1 MAIPLQSLPQTLQK
15 RVGPDAPD
23 AMRTMVSKA
32 LMPMGPEELFLAL
45 GYLAT
50 NEKGE
55 LATDA
60 RRSLQTIPSSVL
72 QGVLRKSRDVDVLDF
87 AVHEYNHDEMIVELL
102 ILNPHVPDVAI
113 EWLARRVSG
122 RLLTIIATNQE
133 RIVRHAQ
140 LVEAIYYNPEAPM
153 IVVQRVFETA
163 VRSGLSLHHLP
174 GFREIY
180 ISIFDKEPTTDD
192 PLQDDLEELPI
203 ELELPPS
210 ADAEPEPAAAPLP
223 DIDFGEEGIEDDDYL
238 RVLRE
243 AALEEDE
250 GMAASESSDTGT
262 ALSESLY
269 QRVRKMTIAQKVRL
283 ALVGGAMARALL
295 IRDPKIVV
303 AMAVLKSPKLT
314 VKEIASFAKIK
325 STTDQVIQAICR
337 NREWTRNY
345 RIQFSLLCNPKT
357 PVMFTNRWIRNVTD
371 NDLKKISRSHE
382 VPGHVIRL
390 AKNII
395 NQKEKAKD
403 RKR

>member
-1 MAIPLQSLPQTLQK
+1 MGIPLQSLPESVQE
-15 RVGPDAPD
+15 RVGPDVPQNVRD
-23 AMRTMVSKA
+23 MVAKA

-45 GYLAT
+45 AFLAT
-50 NEKGE
+50 NETGE
-55 LATDA
+55 LATNA
-60 RRSLQTIPSSVL
+60 RRSLQTIPNTVL
-72 QGVLRKSRDVDVLDF
+72 QGVLRKSRDSDVLDF
-87 AVHEYNHDEMIVELL
+87 AVHEFHHDETLVELL
-102 ILNPHVPDVAI
+102 ILNPHVPDTAI

-133 RIVRHAQ
+133 RIVRHAP
-140 LVEAIYYNPEAPM
+140 LVEAIYYNPETPM

-180 ISIFDKEPTTDD
+180 VSIFDKEPTTGEEPTDD
-192 PLQDDLEELPI
+192 SEDLPI

-210 ADAEPEPAAAPLP
+210 VEAEPSESLP
-223 DIDFGEEGIEDDDYL
+223 DIDYGEEGIEDDDYL
-238 RVLRE
+238 QVLRQ
-243 AALEEDE
+243 AALEEDADVSTGKSDE
-250 GMAASESSDTGT
+250 GD
-262 ALSESLY
+262 ALSQSLY
-269 QRVRKMTIAQKVRL
+269 QRVRKMNIAQKVRL

-314 VKEIASFAKIK
+314 VKEIASFAKTK
-325 STTDQVIQAICR
+325 STTDNVIQAICR

-357 PVMFTNRWIRNVTD
+357 PAMFSNRWIRNVTD
-371 NDLKKISRSHE
+371 NDLKRIARSRE
-382 VPGHVIRL
+382 VPGHVVRL
-390 AKNII
+390 AKNLIG
-395 NQKEKAKD
+395 QKEKAKE

>member
-1 MAIPLQSLPQTLQK
+1 M
-15 RVGPDAPD
+15 R
-23 AMRTMVSKA
+23 AMVAKA

-45 GYLAT
+45 AYLAT
-50 NEKGE
+50 NEQGE
-55 LATDA
+55 LAKDA
-60 RRSLQTIPSSVL
+60 RRSLQTIPGPVL
-72 QGVLRKSRDVDVLDF
+72 EGVLRKSRDSDVLDF
-87 AVHEYNHDEMIVELL
+87 AVHEYHHDETLVELL
-102 ILNPHVPDVAI
+102 ILNPHVPDTAI

-133 RIVRHAQ
+133 RIVRHAS

-180 ISIFDKEPTTDD
+180 VSIFDKEPTTDD
-192 PLQDDLEELPI
+192 PSPDDLEDLPI
-203 ELELPPS
+203 ELERPPS
-210 ADAEPEPAAAPLP
+210 ADAEPEPIDAPLAG
-223 DIDFGEEGIEDDDYL
+223 IDFGEEGVDEDDYL
-238 RVLRE
+238 KVLRE

-250 GMAASESSDTGT
+250 EAAAESKSDAGD
-262 ALSESLY
+262 AISQSLY
-269 QRVRKMTIAQKVRL
+269 QRVRKMNIAQKVRL

-295 IRDPKIVV
+295 IKDPKIVV

-314 VKEIASFAKIK
+314 VKEIASFAKTK
-325 STTDQVIQAICR
+325 STTDNVIQAICR

-357 PVMFTNRWIRNVTD
+357 PVMFSNRWIRNVTD
-371 NDLKKISRSHE
+371 NDLKKIARSRE

-390 AKNII
+390 AKNIM